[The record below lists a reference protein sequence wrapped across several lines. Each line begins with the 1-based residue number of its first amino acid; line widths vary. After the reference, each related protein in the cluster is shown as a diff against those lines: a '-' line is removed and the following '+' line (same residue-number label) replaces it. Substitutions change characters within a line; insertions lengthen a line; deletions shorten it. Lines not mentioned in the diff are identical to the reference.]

1 MVQGRSRTR
10 TPGRADATRMQS
22 NGNTMQ
28 PRGKRAH
35 RSSERL
41 LVCCIHPYPC
51 RAPPLPM
58 SPQHHRRDA
67 NSPCK
72 RCAAPDEL
80 EYDPGPHS
88 RQTEALEAP
97 AIRFQSTRTVETDA
111 RTSSE
116 PLIRNS
122 SRVKGWSSERI
133 TGRLSRY
140 AGALSQGVGC
150 HTVVSSDTA
159 ARRKHGAETEPVY
172 LRSVTRHSDKMPHR
186 HVSMLL
192 HSQRSGG
199 RPP

>member
-1 MVQGRSRTR
+1 MRQGCSPTETPCSREVSAHIAQASASSCVAYTRSHAER
-10 TPGRADATRMQS
+10 
-22 NGNTMQ
+22 
-28 PRGKRAH
+28 PR
-35 RSSERL
+35 S
-41 LVCCIHPYPC
+41 
-51 RAPPLPM
+51 PLAL
-58 SPQHHRRDA
+58 RWDA

-122 SRVKGWSSERI
+122 SKVKGWSSKLI
-133 TGRLSRY
+133 ILSRY